1 MRRKPPKKS
10 ESLEVRLAHP
20 VKEAFMA
27 RARHRGQ
34 SASVLLR
41 DFIDAYLANTDPSAE
56 KRSIR
61 KRLIMRLAAVSFVVS
76 VVALY
81 SVLPTAVSA
90 SPDLK
95 SLFERLDRDGNGLLS
110 STEFILEDKAGAG
123 SALAQMD
130 LGKMLPTLF
139 VYHASGGLTG
149 QVAGQPST
157 RNRLQIVFSGQDS
170 DGNGVVSYGEFEA
183 ANLKTLREAFEFI
196 DVDDDAAIEQHEL
209 REVIG
214 HLPAPAAA
222 MVRPFAEI
230 DINRNAAIS
239 WDEFRA

>member
-20 VKEAFMA
+20 MKEAFMD

-34 SASVLLR
+34 SASALLR
-41 DFIDAYLANTDPSAE
+41 DFIDAYLADTDPTAE
-56 KRSIR
+56 KEATR
-61 KRLIMRLAAVSFVVS
+61 KRLARRMAAATLALAIL
-76 VVALY
+76 ALY
-81 SVLPTAVSA
+81 LVLPTAVSA

-95 SLFERLDRDGNGLLS
+95 PLFERLDRDRNGLLS
-110 STEFILEDKAGAG
+110 SAEFILEDKAGAQ

-149 QVAGQPST
+149 RVAGLPST
-157 RNRLQIVFSGQDS
+157 RNRLQIVFGGEDS

-183 ANLKTLREAFEFI
+183 ANLKTLRQAFEFI
-196 DVDDDAAIEQHEL
+196 DFDDDAAIEEHEL
-209 REVIG
+209 REVIR
-214 HLPAPAAA
+214 HLPASAAA
-222 MVRPFAEI
+222 TMRSFADI
-230 DINRNAAIS
+230 DTNRNASIS